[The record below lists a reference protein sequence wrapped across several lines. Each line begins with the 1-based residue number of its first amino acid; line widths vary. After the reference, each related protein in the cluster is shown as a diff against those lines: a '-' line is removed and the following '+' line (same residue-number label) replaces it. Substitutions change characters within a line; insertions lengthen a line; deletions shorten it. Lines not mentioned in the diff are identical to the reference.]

1 MTKVKI
7 DKEVIDDL
15 CRELLNVKI
24 TLTCLCEYLANNKII
39 MPEDLQE
46 QINDFAHKLITESNN
61 RRE

>member
-46 QINDFAHKLITESNN
+46 QINEFAYKLFTEKN
-61 RRE
+61 RSE

>member
-7 DKEVIDDL
+7 DKDVINDI
-15 CRELLNVKI
+15 CRELFNIKI
-24 TLTCLCEYLANNKII
+24 TLTCLCEYLANNKVI

-46 QINDFAHKLITESNN
+46 QINDFAEKLIKEKN